1 LSQRW
6 PRATLRARRLIDGHM
21 WAAEWAPL
29 PDVGA
34 QKFGHIV
41 DFGGSGQDSPVSARW
56 PSLRLSSSCDFVWP
70 YVRVIYLARPAMKH
84 SARSVHIR
92 STQQAKSGPEQC
104 SDWLQKLRLRAST
117 LPNGTTRIN
126 SGFEHQLAVL
136 VGGPQWNTRSASYM
150 KGQSLTAPY
159 FKPRSVF
166 FT

>member
-1 LSQRW
+1 MDICGPQNR
-6 PRATLRARRLIDGHM
+6 
-21 WAAEWAPL
+21 APL

-34 QKFGHIV
+34 HKFGHIV

-136 VGGPQWNTRSASYM
+136 VGGPQCQHTQRIIHE
-150 KGQSLTAPY
+150 GP
-159 FKPRSVF
+159 KPHCPLF
-166 FT
+166 QA